1 MGGEV
6 VVEEVPVGLLVRDRC
21 ITRWVLDESGE
32 ARGGGQSLHH
42 ASHIRNR
49 AWRTTEFPKAFA
61 FCLFDFMLVVVFQHS
76 ERGRFFR
83 PPPFAPGEFI
93 NSAPEVG
100 QFLRPPVWLEPLFGR
115 SEGGLAVQCVDD
127 RAGEEVRPLVQVR
140 VSPLM
145 IISPSISVLKSC
157 QSIFRRFLVRRGG
170 RGVAVAVK
178 VIIL

>member
-1 MGGEV
+1 MGF
-6 VVEEVPVGLLVRDRC
+6 LMRDRC
-21 ITRWVLDESGE
+21 IARWVCYQC
-32 ARGGGQSLHH
+32 RKGGGGGHSLHQTRH
-42 ASHIRNR
+42 FRHR
-49 AWRTTEFPKAFA
+49 ARRATEFPKALA
-61 FCLFDFMLVVVFQHS
+61 FCFLNFVLIIVLKHS
-76 ERGRFFR
+76 QRGRFFR
-83 PPPFAPGEFI
+83 PSPFAPGEFI

-100 QFLRPPVWLEPLFGR
+100 QFLRPPVRLEPLFGR
-115 SEGGLAVQCVDD
+115 SEGGLAVQCIDD
-127 RAGEEVRPLVQVR
+127 RAGKEVRPLVQVR